1 MTGLTPHLAQTLVDD
16 RLRGAEQARGVHNAV
31 VRGGV
36 TRFRR
41 RGGRRD
47 ADTLEVVAAAAGG
60 DERAWALLH
69 ERYGARVRTVVRF
82 HRLPPEDVDDVVQTT
97 WLRLIEN
104 IGGMRNAN
112 AVGAWLETTARREC
126 LALLRRRNRE
136 RARPAEDGLLTEQPC
151 EPVAERRLVAGERRA
166 ALASGLARLPQRQR
180 RLLVAMLA
188 EPTPSYGEIA
198 ASLKMPIGSIGPT
211 RARTLARL
219 RQDPVLAGAVG
230 ENVDLE
236 PQAG

>member
-16 RLRGAEQARGVHNAV
+16 RLRGAEQARVVHNAV

-36 TRFRR
+36 IRRRR
-41 RGGRRD
+41 RGGLRD
-47 ADTLEVVAAAAGG
+47 ADTREVVAAAAGG

-97 WLRLIEN
+97 WLRLVEN

-126 LALLRRRNRE
+126 LALLRRRKRE
-136 RARPAEDGLLTEQPC
+136 RPAENGLLTEQPC
-151 EPVAERRLVAGERRA
+151 EPVAERRLVAGEERA

-198 ASLKMPIGSIGPT
+198 AALKMPIGSIGPT

-219 RQDPVLAGAVG
+219 RQDPVLASTVG
-230 ENVDLE
+230 ENVDPE

>member
-16 RLRGAEQARGVHNAV
+16 RLRGAEQARVVHNAV

-36 TRFRR
+36 IRRRR
-41 RGGRRD
+41 RGGLRD
-47 ADTLEVVAAAAGG
+47 ADTREVVAAAAGG

-97 WLRLIEN
+97 WLRLIES

-126 LALLRRRNRE
+126 LALLRRRKRE
-136 RARPAEDGLLTEQPC
+136 RPAENGLLTEQPC
-151 EPVAERRLVAGERRA
+151 EPVAERRLVAGEERA

-198 ASLKMPIGSIGPT
+198 AALKMPIGSIGPT

-219 RQDPVLAGAVG
+219 RQDPVLASTVG
-230 ENVDLE
+230 ENVDPE

>member
-16 RLRGAEQARGVHNAV
+16 RLRGAEQARVVHNAV

-36 TRFRR
+36 IRRRR
-41 RGGRRD
+41 RGGLRD
-47 ADTLEVVAAAAGG
+47 ADTREVVAAAAGG

-97 WLRLIEN
+97 WLRLIES

-126 LALLRRRNRE
+126 LALLRRRKRE
-136 RARPAEDGLLTEQPC
+136 RPAENGLLTEQPC
-151 EPVAERRLVAGERRA
+151 EPVAERRLVAGEERA

-198 ASLKMPIGSIGPT
+198 AALKMPIGSIGPT

-219 RQDPVLAGAVG
+219 RQDPVLAGTVG
-230 ENVDLE
+230 ENVDPE